1 MELCLPAG
9 YSVTHKEYR
18 GQGILF
24 GMIHLADEVVVELGY
39 PAILSRM
46 AITARTPI
54 PALKV
59 GNLFLGLIPKAI
71 KIPKLGWV
79 SDIISWRDLSVKM
92 TGPQIDKVGF
102 LCVPFRLQF
111 QLLTYFC

>member
-1 MELCLPAG
+1 
-9 YSVTHKEYR
+9 
-18 GQGILF
+18 
-24 GMIHLADEVVVELGY
+24 MIHLADAAVVDLGY

-59 GNLFLGLIPKAI
+59 GNLFLGLIPKAV

-79 SDIISWRDLSVKM
+79 SDIVSWRDLSDKM
-92 TGPQIDKVGF
+92 TRPQIDKVSVFVFSTPVKISTFNIF
-102 LCVPFRLQF
+102 LLFANECAGR
-111 QLLTYFC
+111 